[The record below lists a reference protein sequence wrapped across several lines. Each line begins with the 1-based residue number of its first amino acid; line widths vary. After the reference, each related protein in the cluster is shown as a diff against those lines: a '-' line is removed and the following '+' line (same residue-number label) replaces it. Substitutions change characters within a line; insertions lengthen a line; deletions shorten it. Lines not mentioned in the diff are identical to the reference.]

1 MISRFSTAV
10 FAASALAFSALAAQ
24 AAPDVHIRGTIEAV
38 NGQTMTVKT
47 REGSTDTIDLSGD
60 WKITGVTKASIH
72 DIKPGDF
79 VGIASVSKK
88 NGDNGALEVVVFPA
102 SMKGAGEGD
111 YAWDLKPKSNMTNG
125 TVAKAVKQ
133 VNGQT
138 VTVAYRGGSRKITI
152 TDKTPVVTFAPAKK
166 SDLKPNAPVFV
177 GAKKDGTKIS
187 AQRVIVGHDGIT
199 PPM

>member
-1 MISRFSTAV
+1 MTFRLSTAAV
-10 FAASALAFSALAAQ
+10 AASVLAFSAIAAQ
-24 AAPDVHIRGTIEAV
+24 AASDLHIRGTIETA

-102 SMKGAGEGD
+102 SMKGTGEGD

-138 VTVAYRGGSRKITI
+138 VTVAYHGGSKKITI
-152 TDKTPVVTFAPAKK
+152 TDKTPIVTFAPAKK
-166 SDLKPNAPVFV
+166 SDLKPHASVFV
-177 GAKKDGTKIS
+177 TAKKDGTKMS
-187 AQRVIVGHDGIT
+187 AQRVIVGHGGVT

>member
-1 MISRFSTAV
+1 MFSRFSTAV
-10 FAASALAFSALAAQ
+10 FATSALALSAISAQ
-24 AAPDVHIRGTIEAV
+24 AASDINVRGTIEGV

-60 WKITGVTKASIH
+60 WKISGVAKASVH

-88 NGDNGALEVVVFPA
+88 NGGNGALEVVVFPA
-102 SMKGAGEGD
+102 SMKGVGEGD

-138 VTVAYRGGSRKITI
+138 VTVAYHGGSRKITI

-166 SDLKPNAPVFV
+166 SDLKPHATVFV
-177 GAKKDGTKIS
+177 TAKKDGAKMS
-187 AQRVIVGHDGIT
+187 AQRVIVGHDGVT

>member
-1 MISRFSTAV
+1 MTFRLSTAAV
-10 FAASALAFSALAAQ
+10 AASVLAFSAIAAQ
-24 AAPDVHIRGTIEAV
+24 AASDLHIRGTIETV
-38 NGQTMTVKT
+38 NGQTVTVKT

-60 WKITGVTKASIH
+60 WKITGVAKASIH

-79 VGIASVSKK
+79 VGIASVSKM
-88 NGDNGALEVVVFPA
+88 NGGNGALEVVVFPA

-111 YAWDLKPKSNMTNG
+111 YAWDLKPKSKMTNG

-152 TDKTPVVTFAPAKK
+152 TDKTPVVTFVPAKK
-166 SDLKPNAPVFV
+166 SDLKPKIPVFIS
-177 GAKKDGTKIS
+177 AEKTGTKIS
-187 AQRVIVGHDGIT
+187 AQFV
-199 PPM
+199 

>member
-10 FAASALAFSALAAQ
+10 FTASALAFSALAAQ
-24 AAPDVHIRGTIEAV
+24 AAPGVHIRGTIEAV

-138 VTVAYRGGSRKITI
+138 VTVAYHGGSRKITI
-152 TDKTPVVTFAPAKK
+152 TDKTPIVTFAPAKK

-177 GAKKDGTKIS
+177 GAKKDGAKLS
-187 AQRVIVGHDGIT
+187 ARRVIVGHGGIT

>member
-10 FAASALAFSALAAQ
+10 FTASALAFSALAAQ

-138 VTVAYRGGSRKITI
+138 VTVAYHGGSRKITI

-166 SDLKPNAPVFV
+166 SDLKPNTPVFV

>member
-10 FAASALAFSALAAQ
+10 FTASALAFSALAAQ

-138 VTVAYRGGSRKITI
+138 VTVAYHGGSRKITI

-166 SDLKPNAPVFV
+166 SDLKPNASVFV

>member
-1 MISRFSTAV
+1 
-10 FAASALAFSALAAQ
+10 
-24 AAPDVHIRGTIEAV
+24 
-38 NGQTMTVKT
+38 
-47 REGSTDTIDLSGD
+47 
-60 WKITGVTKASIH
+60 
-72 DIKPGDF
+72 
-79 VGIASVSKK
+79 
-88 NGDNGALEVVVFPA
+88 LEVVVFPA
-102 SMKGAGEGD
+102 SMKGTGEGD

-138 VTVAYRGGSRKITI
+138 VTVAYHGGSRKITI